1 MDSVG
6 SKTTILFGDLDED
19 GIIDNND
26 VSLLSNHLSGM
37 ADFTNAQEVLAD
49 VTGDGDIGIG
59 DLTCI
64 SRVVG
69 GQQSI
74 EEMPIYSK
82 LLDSGYCG
90 KNGNNVKYMLK
101 NGGTFIIF
109 GEGEMADYSISSSAK
124 NFVPWK
130 QYAEQ
135 IKTVQVYDGVT
146 SIGASAFQDYRS
158 YETRYEKDS
167 IEYVFLPSSLISIGD
182 SAFLWCDTIEEIIIP
197 NSVTSIG
204 ASAFAHCSKLS
215 NITLSNNLSSI
226 SESLFEYCN
235 SLKTISFPKSITT
248 IGSWAFMDSGIETL
262 TIPDTVQI
270 IRDFSFRSLSLK
282 EITFEG
288 DIKTY
293 SSAFSGATN
302 LTKVVFNGKITF
314 PKSDVGSLFNECK
327 NLTYLKIPSVF
338 SYEGRYYPIQSFMNF
353 RGCDNLKFENI
364 TFNDKCKVIDGVLF
378 SHDGKKLLWYNKD
391 IKDSNYTIPDGVE
404 EIDWQA
410 FYGNNH
416 IEHVVFSN
424 TVKTLGGRAFQS
436 CENLNNVII
445 PEGVEELFDFQF
457 CTSLKR
463 IVIPSSVNC
472 MYQQDKNST
481 STFERVRDIV
491 FYCDHGSYCE
501 QFIDEYS
508 FLGEVRET
516 VYCNF
521 DANGGT
527 VEKNKQAVIPQDKY
541 WILPTPT
548 RSGYDFDGWY
558 TDKTGGI
565 KITTESV
572 VDPESSFTLFAHWIT
587 DDIEKPSVTLTATN
601 DINPSQNVT
610 IDLCDNIGIKGYYWG
625 TSSSYSNNAYTTT
638 SSTSISKT
646 VDSAGTYYATAV
658 DTSGNVSST
667 VSITFYK
674 TTLNANGGSV
684 SPTSVLTKSGN
695 SFTFPTPTRSN
706 YTYVGWSTY
715 SSATSGVKTL
725 SPSSNTTYY
734 AVWSYVDSQKPTAS
748 LSSTNNVA
756 SSQTVTISM
765 SDNVGIKG
773 YYWGTSSSYS
783 NNSYTSTSSTS
794 ISKTVDSA
802 GTYYATAVDT
812 SGNVSSTV
820 SITFY
825 KTTLNAN
832 GGSVSPTSVLTK
844 SGNSFTFPTPTRSN
858 YTYVGW
864 GTSSSTSAS
873 NAVKTLSPSS
883 NATYYAVWSYVDSQ
897 KPTASLSSTN
907 NVASSQTVTISLSD
921 NVGIKGYYWGTNSS
935 YSNNSYTSTSSTSIS
950 KTVDSSGTYYATAV
964 DTSGNVSSTVS
975 ITFYKTTLNA
985 NGGSVSPTSVLTKS
999 GNSFTFPT
1007 PTRSN
1012 YTYVGWGTSSS
1023 ASSGVK
1029 TLTPSSN
1036 ITYYAVWQISY
1047 ETISLDSTKAIN
1059 ITTGGT
1065 VRYFQFTPSRDVTVR
1080 FYSSGDKDT
1089 YGYIYDANLNLI
1101 DENDD
1106 DGENRNFTISHHL
1119 NAGTKYIF
1127 SCKLYDSSE
1136 TGAFNITL
1144 KSFTKSEFIWGQDN
1158 WNFNNSSRQ
1167 GYFKDSTYR
1176 DQINSTY
1183 LNTLKNNLTNSEYQA
1198 IFTGYWYYGEWYDA
1212 WLDDWWGGSCYGMS
1226 SLALLSKEGVL
1237 PYSSYKSSATKLHD
1251 LNYPKADSN
1260 VSSLVTYY
1268 QMLQVKD
1275 VIQQQY
1281 RTVKYRSNETNI
1293 KNIIELLD
1301 VNSTVLVGFRKD
1313 GWGGHAILATGYEY
1327 GSWTWNGVAY
1337 QGCIKICDPN
1347 CSLSYNN
1354 SYNIYFNTQSYNWTI
1369 PAYSGIKSVNGAV
1382 FNYIGSNVDEIIYGG
1397 YLSGTSNNKIDN
1409 YIARIDAVAISDN
1422 RTVTKVV
1429 EKNGSYV
1436 TQNSAPGDIIED
1448 YSYVLGNESEG
1459 TIGYNLFD
1467 ANASYKVSQPDAQEL
1482 QLIMNYE
1489 NCYLSGGSRAGAS
1502 VIFNKNG
1509 YIQVE
1514 GESADYN
1521 MTMTFDD
1528 SYPTD
1533 WFTLAVSGETA
1544 NSASL
1549 TMVDDGY
1556 ILFSDNLKN
1565 VNVHANNMDNSASTT
1580 FSTDYDSVFIY
1591 EIDENTIGLKV
1602 DTDGNGTYETELP
1615 TNTFQIGDTD
1625 GDGNI
1630 TISDVTE
1637 IQRHLAELIHFTD
1650 DQLILADT
1658 NGDGKVDIGDATHLQ
1673 KYLAEFDGIILG
1685 KQNN

>member
-1 MDSVG
+1 MKTLKRGICAILSCLFATTIFTATPNIVFAFSNDMDSVG

-794 ISKTVDSA
+794 ISKTVDS
-802 GTYYATAVDT
+802 
-812 SGNVSSTV
+812 
-820 SITFY
+820 
-825 KTTLNAN
+825 
-832 GGSVSPTSVLTK
+832 
-844 SGNSFTFPTPTRSN
+844 
-858 YTYVGW
+858 
-864 GTSSSTSAS
+864 
-873 NAVKTLSPSS
+873 
-883 NATYYAVWSYVDSQ
+883 
-897 KPTASLSSTN
+897 
-907 NVASSQTVTISLSD
+907 
-921 NVGIKGYYWGTNSS
+921 
-935 YSNNSYTSTSSTSIS
+935 
-950 KTVDSSGTYYATAV
+950 SGTYYATAV

-1382 FNYIGSNVDEIIYGG
+1382 FNYIGSNVDEINYGG

-1429 EKNGSYV
+1429 EKKWVVCY
-1436 TQNSAPGDIIED
+1436 TEFCPG
-1448 YSYVLGNESEG
+1448 
-1459 TIGYNLFD
+1459 
-1467 ANASYKVSQPDAQEL
+1467 
-1482 QLIMNYE
+1482 
-1489 NCYLSGGSRAGAS
+1489 
-1502 VIFNKNG
+1502 
-1509 YIQVE
+1509 
-1514 GESADYN
+1514 
-1521 MTMTFDD
+1521 
-1528 SYPTD
+1528 
-1533 WFTLAVSGETA
+1533 
-1544 NSASL
+1544 
-1549 TMVDDGY
+1549 
-1556 ILFSDNLKN
+1556 
-1565 VNVHANNMDNSASTT
+1565 
-1580 FSTDYDSVFIY
+1580 
-1591 EIDENTIGLKV
+1591 
-1602 DTDGNGTYETELP
+1602 
-1615 TNTFQIGDTD
+1615 
-1625 GDGNI
+1625 
-1630 TISDVTE
+1630 
-1637 IQRHLAELIHFTD
+1637 
-1650 DQLILADT
+1650 
-1658 NGDGKVDIGDATHLQ
+1658 
-1673 KYLAEFDGIILG
+1673 
-1685 KQNN
+1685 

>member
-1 MDSVG
+1 MKALKRSISAILTCLLAATPFTALPNSVFAISNHMDSVG

-101 NGGTFIIF
+101 NDGTFIIF

-135 IKTVQVYDGVT
+135 IKTVQVYEGVT
-146 SIGASAFQDYRS
+146 SIGASAFQDYKR

-204 ASAFAHCSKLS
+204 AYAFAHCSKLS

-226 SESLFEYCN
+226 SEGLFEYSN

-270 IRDFSFRSLSLK
+270 IRDFSFQSLSLK

-302 LTKVVFNGKITF
+302 LSKVVFNGKITF
-314 PKSDVGSLFNECK
+314 PKSDVGNLFNQCK

-463 IVIPSSVNC
+463 IVIPSSVNR

-527 VEKNKQAVIPQDKY
+527 VEKAKQAVIPQDKY

-558 TDKTGGI
+558 TDKTGGT

-684 SPTSVLTKSGN
+684 SPTLVLTKSGN

-706 YTYVGWSTY
+706 YTYDGWSTS

-725 SPSSNTTYY
+725 SPSSNETYY
-734 AVWSYVDSQKPTAS
+734 AVWSYVDSQEPT
-748 LSSTNNVA
+748 
-756 SSQTVTISM
+756 
-765 SDNVGIKG
+765 
-773 YYWGTSSSYS
+773 
-783 NNSYTSTSSTS
+783 
-794 ISKTVDSA
+794 
-802 GTYYATAVDT
+802 
-812 SGNVSSTV
+812 
-820 SITFY
+820 
-825 KTTLNAN
+825 
-832 GGSVSPTSVLTK
+832 VL
-844 SGNSFTFPTPTRSN
+844 
-858 YTYVGW
+858 
-864 GTSSSTSAS
+864 
-873 NAVKTLSPSS
+873 
-883 NATYYAVWSYVDSQ
+883 
-897 KPTASLSSTN
+897 LSSTN

-921 NVGIKGYYWGTNSS
+921 NVGIKGYYWGTSSS
-935 YSNNSYTSTSSTSIS
+935 YSSNAYSTTSSTTIS
-950 KTVDSSGTYYATAV
+950 KTVDSAGTYYATAV
-964 DTSGNVSSTVS
+964 DTSDNVSSTVS
-975 ITFYKTTLNA
+975 ITFYKITLNA

-999 GNSFTFPT
+999 GNSFTFPI

-1012 YTYVGWGTSSS
+1012 YTYVGWSTSSS
-1023 ASSGVK
+1023 ATSGVK
-1029 TLTPSSN
+1029 TISPSSN
-1036 ITYYAVWQISY
+1036 AIYYAVW
-1047 ETISLDSTKAIN
+1047 
-1059 ITTGGT
+1059 
-1065 VRYFQFTPSRDVTVR
+1065 
-1080 FYSSGDKDT
+1080 
-1089 YGYIYDANLNLI
+1089 
-1101 DENDD
+1101 
-1106 DGENRNFTISHHL
+1106 
-1119 NAGTKYIF
+1119 
-1127 SCKLYDSSE
+1127 
-1136 TGAFNITL
+1136 
-1144 KSFTKSEFIWGQDN
+1144 KSNYTFVWGQDN
-1158 WNFNNSSRQ
+1158 WNFYNSDSYFGNYYYVDNSILNTFKRQ
-1167 GYFKDSTYR
+1167 FEIDNTELYTMKEKMNYY
-1176 DQINSTY
+1176 NST
-1183 LNTLKNNLTNSEYQA
+1183 SG
-1198 IFTGYWYYGEWYDA
+1198 FM
-1212 WLDDWWGGSCYGMS
+1212 GSCYGMTVS
-1226 SLALLSKEGVL
+1226 EILVKQGFLNLSDYGGSTIVNQNGCSNTKIMSLINAIQLMQNVGDFSQTIRQTPFSRTSFTQSEFISKLEDVL
-1237 PYSSYKSSATKLHD
+1237 QNNQMFVKIGYSIKSRVKSSGEYLDNGSHAVLAYGIESC
-1251 LNYPKADSN
+1251 NYYSD
-1260 VSSLVTYY
+1260 VTYKTY
-1268 QMLQVKD
+1268 DK
-1275 VIQQQY
+1275 
-1281 RTVKYRSNETNI
+1281 K
-1293 KNIIELLD
+1293 
-1301 VNSTVLVGFRKD
+1301 
-1313 GWGGHAILATGYEY
+1313 IL
-1327 GSWTWNGVAY
+1327 
-1337 QGCIKICDPN
+1337 ICDPN
-1347 CSLSYNN
+1347 RSGNN
-1354 SYNIYFNTQSYNWTI
+1354 SISDDACIYYKSSDHSWIIPYWNGDYYSYRYGELTEMCYWN
-1369 PAYSGIKSVNGAV
+1369 SGSSLGIKSGSLNNIMKYDTITESTNLLSEYSTNHYIAGVEINSNNEATVQEISESGNPNMEFAGGSGSGVAKFVIESEQDIYESNPFDSYALWNPTANYSVSFSKPSNANV
-1382 FNYIGSNVDEIIYGG
+1382 FMDYENISYYLDSSNANYI
-1397 YLSGTSNNKIDN
+1397 L
-1409 YIARIDAVAISDN
+1409 
-1422 RTVTKVV
+1422 
-1429 EKNGSYV
+1429 
-1436 TQNSAPGDIIED
+1436 
-1448 YSYVLGNESEG
+1448 
-1459 TIGYNLFD
+1459 
-1467 ANASYKVSQPDAQEL
+1467 YKPS
-1482 QLIMNYE
+1482 
-1489 NCYLSGGSRAGAS
+1489 
-1502 VIFNKNG
+1502 G
-1509 YIQVE
+1509 YIQIN
-1514 GESADYN
+1514 GAESDY
-1521 MTMTFDD
+1521 
-1528 SYPTD
+1528 
-1533 WFTLAVSGETA
+1533 
-1544 NSASL
+1544 SL
-1549 TMVDDGY
+1549 TMVTDDLECVTDWYALTVKGNTSDNTVFKKINGGY
-1556 ILFSDNLKN
+1556 ILTASNLN
-1565 VNVHANNMDNSASTT
+1565 NITIEAENLDVNISRK
-1580 FSTDYDSVFIY
+1580 FSTSYNKVFIY
-1591 EIDENTIGLKV
+1591 EIDETTIGLKV
-1602 DTDGNGTYETELP
+1602 DTDGNGTFETELP
-1615 TNTFQIGDTD
+1615 TSQNNYKVGDTNLD
-1625 GDGNI
+1625 GIINI
-1630 TISDVTE
+1630 NDVTA
-1637 IQRHLAELIHFTD
+1637 IQRHIAKLEKFTD
-1650 DQLILADT
+1650 EQLALADT
-1658 NGDGKVDIGDATHLQ
+1658 NGDGIINIIDATHLQ
-1673 KYLAEFDGIILG
+1673 KYLAEFDGIVLG
-1685 KQNN
+1685 KQST